1 MSQEYAKRKHQRAG
15 VTISSLFY
23 KSNHPGPRTQ
33 TRQSLQ
39 TGIIYLDRAFRL
51 LSSFPDVI
59 KQNKNFAYKLHLATS
74 LNCSGEALSIQHVGA
89 SEGSLDDITSSL
101 SERGVL
107 ISLTNTTSFAEFL
120 TKTSNLQIFFVRE
133 ITETVCITNFVQI

>member
-1 MSQEYAKRKHQRAG
+1 MPEGNIKELVSQFQVFY
-15 VTISSLFY
+15 Y

-39 TGIIYLDRAFRL
+39 TDITCLDRAFRH

-59 KQNKNFAYKLHLATS
+59 KQNKNFASKFLLATG
-74 LNCSGEALSIQHVGA
+74 LNCSGEGLSIQHVGA

-107 ISLTNTTSFAEFL
+107 ISVTNTALFVEFL
-120 TKTSNLQIFFVRE
+120 TKTSNLKIFL
-133 ITETVCITNFVQI
+133 

>member
-1 MSQEYAKRKHQRAG
+1 MSQEYAKRKPQRA
-15 VTISSLFY
+15 VATISSLFY

-39 TGIIYLDRAFRL
+39 TGIIYLDGAFRP

-59 KQNKNFAYKLHLATS
+59 KQNKNFTYKLHLATG
-74 LNCSGEALSIQHVGA
+74 LNCSGEGSSIQHVGS

-101 SERGVL
+101 SEKGAL
-107 ISLTNTTSFAEFL
+107 FSLTSTVSL
-120 TKTSNLQIFFVRE
+120 TESLMKTSNLQIFL
-133 ITETVCITNFVQI
+133 

>member
-1 MSQEYAKRKHQRAG
+1 MSQEYAKRKHQRAAA
-15 VTISSLFY
+15 TISSLFY

-39 TGIIYLDRAFRL
+39 TGIIYLDGAFRR

-59 KQNKNFAYKLHLATS
+59 KQNKNFTYKLHLATG
-74 LNCSGEALSIQHVGA
+74 LNCSGEGSNIQHVGS

-101 SERGVL
+101 SEKGAL
-107 ISLTNTTSFAEFL
+107 FSLTSTVSL
-120 TKTSNLQIFFVRE
+120 TESLMKTSNLQIFL
-133 ITETVCITNFVQI
+133 